1 MSSARALAVFVY
13 ATSFSSSSRQ
23 LDAFLTMQRT
33 HPEETTVELYSAV
46 AAAATTVVVVP
57 SAKQEGV

>member
-33 HPEETTVELYSAV
+33 HPEETTELYSAV